1 MIVAQRQQRY
11 RWEVHCVVGLAQG
24 KLVDTFLPGHLRG
37 FADTFLRTN
46 KVCPGFG

>member
-24 KLVDTFLPGHLRG
+24 KLVDTLLPVHLRG

>member
-11 RWEVHCVVGLAQG
+11 RWEVHCVVRLAQG

-46 KVCPGFG
+46 KVYPGFG